1 MRDLAVAQSEY
12 EAIQKAGAELVAI
25 TGDQPGEV
33 KTAADR
39 AGLKFS
45 VLGDPDFAVIDKFQM
60 KHPNGKYTADAVK
73 PAILFISREGKVVHT
88 EQPDTYRRQLTA
100 AQLRAGLALI
110 K

>member
-45 VLGDPDFAVIDKFQM
+45 VLGDPDYAVIDKFQM

-73 PAILFISREGKVVHT
+73 PAVLFIDREGRIVHSD
-88 EQPDTYRRQLTA
+88 QPDSYRRPLTA
-100 AQLRAGLALI
+100 ESLRAGLALI